1 MVVSWMNWG
10 GEVLYNDVVVK
21 EEPGT
26 TRQKETKEL
35 ETQRK
40 VEKTKK
46 KSEENKWAF
55 YTLSNLKFDSVS
67 SIERYPGSSINLF
80 VFFLKGIF
88 LLLLE

>member
-26 TRQKETKEL
+26 TRQKKTKEL

-46 KSEENKWAF
+46 KKNRGKQM
-55 YTLSNLKFDSVS
+55 
-67 SIERYPGSSINLF
+67 G
-80 VFFLKGIF
+80 FLHFKQSKI
-88 LLLLE
+88 

>member
-46 KSEENKWAF
+46 NQRKTNGLF
-55 YTLSNLKFDSVS
+55 TL
-67 SIERYPGSSINLF
+67 
-80 VFFLKGIF
+80 
-88 LLLLE
+88 

>member
-26 TRQKETKEL
+26 TRQKKTKEL

-55 YTLSNLKFDSVS
+55 YTSSNLKFDPVS

-80 VFFLKGIF
+80 VFFKRHF
-88 LLLLE
+88 FTTS